1 MSLRINMKI
10 AALTSMLVLLAL
22 TNCWAVQPYTPVHP
36 DPVLEPWRW
45 RSFPELKGL
54 GLQCLAE
61 DRNGNIWFG
70 INHGVMRYDGIN
82 WTSYPTSLSG
92 GPVQSLCA
100 TRDGRLY
107 AGTALGISRF
117 RDGQWDRVFPNEG
130 ACQVFDLLE
139 ASDGSLWAGTSLG
152 AIHFSEEQIRLYT
165 TDSLRTARPELEVTF
180 VMLPKGAE
188 NQVYDVYEDKEGRM
202 WFGLFDGEI
211 LRYDIGATELSTSTP
226 WRLYTAEDGLESDTI
241 HALLRP
247 RTRSSGRF
255 PQAALEA

>member
-117 RDGQWDRVFPNEG
+117 
-130 ACQVFDLLE
+130 
-139 ASDGSLWAGTSLG
+139 
-152 AIHFSEEQIRLYT
+152 
-165 TDSLRTARPELEVTF
+165 
-180 VMLPKGAE
+180 
-188 NQVYDVYEDKEGRM
+188 
-202 WFGLFDGEI
+202 
-211 LRYDIGATELSTSTP
+211 
-226 WRLYTAEDGLESDTI
+226 
-241 HALLRP
+241 
-247 RTRSSGRF
+247 
-255 PQAALEA
+255 